1 MTRYQA
7 IRISRMIQN
16 GLTSQEYH
24 DAYRELLKSCSDT
37 EPCPV
42 PTPQPTVTI
51 STNSTAP
58 TPPSTPKPLGPEWW
72 KERQAEAAQEQMEII
87 KAQAQK
93 IQSLQKQIAEDRE
106 HWDKQ
111 AVIDKGYREHN
122 DELVAA
128 NGEIYEAL
136 KHWGLVQSEPCSLV
150 DNVKQV
156 IQLCADRGKA
166 HFDLKDKIE
175 RLNDQIDSQSKVIA
189 ELTNQRDQW
198 EKLAAKRTGEMNRRS
213 DMIDIMEKQCD
224 QKDKAIKALKA
235 TCDIRQ
241 GFIDKGLELGNELRN
256 QLVERNAEI
265 EELKKDRNASIIA
278 SNQILGALNQT
289 SLRQYDGSLAD
300 NVVDVINQCVAQE
313 KKIETLNKEVES
325 KTKVIESLKKS
336 VELLEMVNKTRQQF
350 ADTDREVN
358 NRKVEALKLEIQNR
372 KQFSAADRVIDH
384 NKTVEIEAL
393 KKQLAVAGKKR
404 QAIVEVG
411 NKLRDRLRIMASQ
424 YYMLEEEHVENSN
437 AIALWDD
444 NTTP

>member
-42 PTPQPTVTI
+42 ATPQPTVTV

-58 TPPSTPKPLGPEWW
+58 IPPSTPKSLGPDWW
-72 KERQAEAAQEQMEII
+72 RERVIEANREQIEII
-87 KAQAQK
+87 KDQAQK
-93 IQSLQKQIAEDRE
+93 IQSLQKQISEDRE
-106 HWDKQ
+106 HWEKK

-128 NGEIYEAL
+128 NVEIYQAL
-136 KHWGLVQSEPCSLV
+136 GHWGLEQLEPCSLV

-156 IQLCADRGKA
+156 IQLCAELKEESVRLKNRSGMIYTLEKQGA
-166 HFDLKDKIE
+166 EQKDKIE

-189 ELTNQRDQW
+189 ELTEQRDQW
-198 EKLAAKRTGEMNRRS
+198 EKLAAKRAGEMNRRS
-213 DMIDIMEKQCD
+213 DMIDMMEKQGD
-224 QKDKAIKALKA
+224 RKDKEIKALKA

-241 GFIDKGLELGNELRN
+241 GFIDKGREVSDELRK
-256 QLVERNAEI
+256 QLVEKSAEI
-265 EELKKDRNASIIA
+265 EELRKDRNASIIA

-300 NVVDVINQCVAQE
+300 NVVDVIKQCVAQE
-313 KKIETLNKEVES
+313 KKIEILDKENYRLE
-325 KTKVIESLKKS
+325 KHIENLKS
-336 VELLEMVNKTRQQF
+336 FSRDDQ
-350 ADTDREVN
+350 
-358 NRKVEALKLEIQNR
+358 EINHR
-372 KQFSAADRVIDH
+372 
-384 NKTVEIEAL
+384 KTVEIEGL
-393 KKQLAVAGKKR
+393 KKQLVVAGKKR
-404 QAIVEVG
+404 QAIVEAG
-411 NKLRDRLRIMASQ
+411 NKLRDRLRIMGNQ
-424 YYMLEEEHVENSN
+424 YFMPQQQHVENSN
-437 AIALWDD
+437 AIALWED

>member
-1 MTRYQA
+1 MNRYQA

-24 DAYRELLKSCSDT
+24 DAYSELLKSCSDT

-72 KERQAEAAQEQMEII
+72 RERQAEALQEQIEII

-93 IQSLQKQIAEDRE
+93 IQSLQKQIAENNAY
-106 HWDKQ
+106 WDNK
-111 AVIDKGYREHN
+111 AVIEGCCEHN

-128 NGEIYEAL
+128 NVEIYEAL
-136 KHWGLVQSEPCSLV
+136 KHWGLDQSGPCSLV
-150 DNVKQV
+150 DNVKHV

-189 ELTNQRDQW
+189 ELTNQRDGW
-198 EKLAAKRTGEMNRRS
+198 EKLAAKRSGEMNRRS

-224 QKDKAIKALKA
+224 QKDK
-235 TCDIRQ
+235 
-241 GFIDKGLELGNELRN
+241 
-256 QLVERNAEI
+256 EI
-265 EELKKDRNASIIA
+265 
-278 SNQILGALNQT
+278 
-289 SLRQYDGSLAD
+289 
-300 NVVDVINQCVAQE
+300 
-313 KKIETLNKEVES
+313 ES

-336 VELLEMVNKTRQQF
+336 IEVLDRVCKMRQRF
-350 ADTDREVN
+350 ADSEIEVN
-358 NRKVEALKLEIQNR
+358 HK
-372 KQFSAADRVIDH
+372 
-384 NKTVEIEAL
+384 KTVEIEELA
-393 KKQLAVAGKKR
+393 KQLSLARKKR

-411 NKLRDRLRIMASQ
+411 NKLRDRLRIMANQ
-424 YYMLEEEHVENSN
+424 YYLLEEEHVENSN

>member
-1 MTRYQA
+1 MNRYQA

-24 DAYRELLKSCSDT
+24 DAYTELLKSCSDT

-58 TPPSTPKPLGPEWW
+58 TPPSTPKPLGPDWW
-72 KERQAEAAQEQMEII
+72 RERVIEANREQNETINDQA
-87 KAQAQK
+87 KT
-93 IQSLQKQIAEDRE
+93 IQSLQKQITENRAY
-106 HWDKQ
+106 WDNK

-150 DNVKQV
+150 DNVKHV
-156 IQLCADRGKA
+156 IQLCAERGKA
-166 HFDLKDKIE
+166 HFEQKDKIE

-189 ELTNQRDQW
+189 ELTEQRDQW
-198 EKLAAKRTGEMNRRS
+198 EELAAKRSGEMNRRS
-213 DMIDIMEKQCD
+213 DMIDMMEKQCD
-224 QKDKAIKALKA
+224 RKDNAIKALKA

-241 GFIDKGLELGNELRN
+241 GFIDKGLELSNELRN
-256 QLVERNAEI
+256 LLMEKNAEI

-289 SLRQYDGSLAD
+289 SLRKHDGSLAD

-336 VELLEMVNKTRQQF
+336 VEVLEMVNKTRQQF

-384 NKTVEIEAL
+384 NKTVEIEGL

-404 QAIVEVG
+404 QAIVEAG
-411 NKLRDRLRIMASQ
+411 NKMAERFRLICSEYRLTDGELFQSKEVIHIW
-424 YYMLEEEHVENSN
+424 E
-437 AIALWDD
+437 D
-444 NTTP
+444 NIIP

>member
-1 MTRYQA
+1 
-7 IRISRMIQN
+7 MIQN

-24 DAYRELLKSCSDT
+24 DAYSELLKSCSDT

-72 KERQAEAAQEQMEII
+72 RERQAEALQEQIEII

-93 IQSLQKQIAEDRE
+93 IQSLQKQIAENNAY
-106 HWDKQ
+106 WDNK
-111 AVIDKGYREHN
+111 AVIEGCCEHN

-128 NGEIYEAL
+128 NVEIYEAL
-136 KHWGLVQSEPCSLV
+136 KHWGLDQSGPCSLV
-150 DNVKQV
+150 DNVKHV

-189 ELTNQRDQW
+189 ELTNQRDGW
-198 EKLAAKRTGEMNRRS
+198 EKLAAKRSGEMNRRS

-224 QKDKAIKALKA
+224 QKDK
-235 TCDIRQ
+235 
-241 GFIDKGLELGNELRN
+241 
-256 QLVERNAEI
+256 EI
-265 EELKKDRNASIIA
+265 
-278 SNQILGALNQT
+278 
-289 SLRQYDGSLAD
+289 
-300 NVVDVINQCVAQE
+300 
-313 KKIETLNKEVES
+313 ES

-336 VELLEMVNKTRQQF
+336 IEVLDRVCKMRQRF
-350 ADTDREVN
+350 ADSEIEVN
-358 NRKVEALKLEIQNR
+358 HK
-372 KQFSAADRVIDH
+372 
-384 NKTVEIEAL
+384 KTVEIEELA
-393 KKQLAVAGKKR
+393 KQLSLARKKR

-411 NKLRDRLRIMASQ
+411 NKLRDRLRIMANQ
-424 YYMLEEEHVENSN
+424 YYLLEEEHVENSN

>member
-1 MTRYQA
+1 MNRYQA

-24 DAYRELLKSCSDT
+24 DAYSELLKSCSDT

-51 STNSTAP
+51 SATSTANP
-58 TPPSTPKPLGPEWW
+58 PPPSTPKPLGPEWW

-87 KAQAQK
+87 KAQLQK

-111 AVIDKGYREHN
+111 AVIDKGHREHN

-156 IQLCADRGKA
+156 IQLCAERGKA
-166 HFDLKDKIE
+166 HFEQKDKIE

-198 EKLAAKRTGEMNRRS
+198 EKLAAKRSGEMNRRS

-224 QKDKAIKALKA
+224 RKDK
-235 TCDIRQ
+235 
-241 GFIDKGLELGNELRN
+241 
-256 QLVERNAEI
+256 EI
-265 EELKKDRNASIIA
+265 
-278 SNQILGALNQT
+278 
-289 SLRQYDGSLAD
+289 
-300 NVVDVINQCVAQE
+300 
-313 KKIETLNKEVES
+313 ES

-336 VELLEMVNKTRQQF
+336 IEVLDMVGKTRQQF

-372 KQFSAADRVIDH
+372 KQFSAADRVINH

-404 QAIVEVG
+404 QAIVEAG
-411 NKLRDRLRIMASQ
+411 NKMANQFRLICNH
-424 YYMLEEEHVENSN
+424 YWLYDDELINSKQV
-437 AIALWDD
+437 IQLWQD

>member
-1 MTRYQA
+1 MNRYQA

-24 DAYRELLKSCSDT
+24 DAYSELLKSCSDT

-58 TPPSTPKPLGPEWW
+58 TPPSTPNPLGPDWW
-72 KERQAEAAQEQMEII
+72 RERVIEANREQNETINDQA
-87 KAQAQK
+87 KT
-93 IQSLQKQIAEDRE
+93 IQSLQKQIAENRAY
-106 HWDKQ
+106 WDNK

-150 DNVKQV
+150 DNVKHV

-166 HFDLKDKIE
+166 QFDLKDKIE
-175 RLNDQIDSQSKVIA
+175 RLDDQIDSQSKVIA

-224 QKDKAIKALKA
+224 RKDNAIKALKA

-241 GFIDKGLELGNELRN
+241 GFIDKGREVSDELRK
-256 QLVERNAEI
+256 QLVERNDEI
-265 EELKKDRNASIIA
+265 EVLKEGRNASIIA

-289 SLRQYDGSLAD
+289 SLRQHDGSLAD
-300 NVVDVINQCVAQE
+300 NVVDVINRCVAQE

-336 VELLEMVNKTRQQF
+336 VELLEMVGKTRQQF

-372 KQFSAADRVIDH
+372 KQVSAADRVIDH
-384 NKTVEIEAL
+384 KKTVEIEELA
-393 KKQLAVAGKKR
+393 KQLSLARKKR

-411 NKLRDRLRIMASQ
+411 NKMADRFRLICNQ
-424 YYMLEEEHVENSN
+424 YWLTDDELINSKHV
-437 AIALWDD
+437 IKLWED